1 MSPRLSLAAV
11 VLAAWAC
18 GAAQVRAQA
27 PASGGPA
34 PAACPGEP
42 CHGSHLLVF
51 GGGEDDALHAFGSLG
66 IVLGDV
72 RYVGPVVASGRGV
85 LVQADVGSSGGAL
98 NLGFPVPF
106 TKLPLALNYRGE
118 WKRLSIPA
126 AGVMLKAS
134 VVRTWRR
141 EESLP
146 PDQTYLGVGL
156 EVSVLV
162 QLRVS
167 RLYRVD
173 GQAGPRAA
181 WTVGVGLGL

>member
-1 MSPRLSLAAV
+1 MTLAVAIA
-11 VLAAWAC
+11 AAWLC
-18 GAAQVRAQA
+18 GAAPAPAQA

-42 CHGSHLLVF
+42 CRGRHLLVF
-51 GGGEDDALHAFGSLG
+51 GGGKDEALQGFGSLG

-85 LVQADVGSSGGAL
+85 LLQADVGSTGGAFNVGL
-98 NLGFPVPF
+98 PVPF
-106 TKLPLALNYRGE
+106 TKLPLALSYRGR
-118 WKRLSIPA
+118 WKRFSIPA

-141 EESLP
+141 EEALP
-146 PDQTYLGVGL
+146 PDHTYLGVGL

-167 RLYRVD
+167 RLWRVD
-173 GQAGPRAA
+173 GQAGPGAA
-181 WTVGVGLGL
+181 WTFGLGLGL